1 MDEESTTVTVSMDE
15 DQKSTRSMDDGK
27 GKLDPS
33 YEKVIESQ
41 VHIDDF
47 KASYW
52 KLYTFATKRDW
63 LIMFIGLIF
72 SGVTGVTLPSAT
84 ILFGKMVDYFT
95 QFQSRKIG
103 PDYFT
108 SKVNNDTLVF
118 VYLGVIN
125 FFATYIYMGCWVYT
139 GERISRKIREK
150 YLSAILRQNIAYFDK
165 IGAGEVTARITS
177 DTNLI
182 QDGISEKFA
191 MAFQY
196 LCQFIIS
203 FVVAFAKNWKM
214 TFVICCLIPLVGI
227 TNGIV
232 NKISAVFMKRTSDFY
247 SRSSRIA
254 EEAISTIRTVT
265 AFGTQKKLSNL
276 YDYHLKDAKVEGRK
290 KSIASGAG
298 VGFTFFFIYS
308 VYSLGFW
315 YGTKLILDGELTPG
329 GIVNIYFAVIIG
341 AFSLGNIALEIQAF
355 SFATGASSKIFE
367 TIYRVPPIDIESEEG
382 EKIEVKGHIQ
392 LKNVSFIYPARP
404 TVQTLNDV
412 TLDIEPGATVA
423 LVGSSGSGKS
433 TIVSLILRFYDPV
446 AGEVQL
452 DGHDIKSLN
461 LKWLRRQMSL
471 VGQEPVLFNTTISE
485 NVAHGLI
492 GSEYENIPED
502 KKRELIVNACSMA
515 NAHDFIM
522 KLPEKYET
530 MVGERGFLMSGGQ
543 KQRIAI
549 ARAIIK
555 DPKILLLDEATSALD
570 TQSEGIVQDA
580 LDKASKNRTTIV
592 IAHRLSTIRN
602 ATKIIVMNQGTIME
616 IGNHEELMEKKS
628 AYYNLVEAQRIQSIK
643 ENPDLLNSS
652 ISLGDKED
660 KDILLIK
667 NKQDII
673 LEDNHLGRVITNLS
687 ASSTILSERKE
698 DLEAGIKHDY
708 EYTTWEILKKVGK
721 MNRPEIPMI
730 IIGLLAAIVCGSVY
744 PVFAIIFS
752 HILQSFAKPPD
763 QLKHDAIFWSLMF
776 LVIAVASLI
785 GQTVQGFAF
794 GYSGENLTERI
805 RSLSFASMLRQDI
818 EFFDDERN
826 SVGVLTSALSVDA
839 ARVNGLAGITLGTL
853 LQVVSTVITGFVIG
867 LVIGWKLTL
876 VCAICIPLLI
886 GSGAIRIKMLG
897 GFQEKTKKAYEESA
911 QIACEGAAN
920 IRTVAALT
928 REEDLWNIYHHKL
941 DEPMKQGYN
950 NALFAS
956 ISFAFAQCIIFFT
969 NGLGFWY
976 GSRLFRDGEY
986 DLNMMF
992 TVFFAII
999 FGSMAAGRAFQF
1011 VPDILKAK
1019 QSAASIISL
1028 IERKPMIDTWSK
1040 SGQQIENIE
1049 GHIEFQDVHFR
1060 YPTRPHVQV
1069 LQGLNLKVKPGQ
1081 FVALVGPSGCGKS
1094 TTVGL
1099 TERFYQVTS
1108 GKVTIDGI
1116 DISTIN
1122 TNSLRENIALVSQEP
1137 SLFDMSIKENIIFG
1151 CRPRQNPTQED
1162 IERVCRDANIY
1173 DFILGLPDGF
1183 DTQVGGKG
1191 TQLSGGQKQRIAI
1204 ARALI
1209 RNPKILLLDEATSA
1223 LDSQSEKVVQ
1233 EALNQAAKGRTTISI
1248 AHRLSTIQNAD
1259 IIFVLKDGKVKEQG
1273 THQELLAQNGIYYSM
1288 VQEQDLGT

>member
-1 MDEESTTVTVSMDE
+1 MDEETVSMD
-15 DQKSTRSMDDGK
+15 D

-41 VHIDDF
+41 VHIDNI

-52 KLYTFATKRDW
+52 RLYTFATKRDW

-72 SGVTGVTLPSAT
+72 SGTAGATLPLLT
-84 ILFGKMVDYFT
+84 VLFEKMVDYFN
-95 QFQSRKIG
+95 QFQMRKIG
-103 PDYFT
+103 PDEFT
-108 SKVNNDTLVF
+108 SKVNHDTLFF
-118 VYLGVIN
+118 VYLGIFT
-125 FFATYIYMGCWVYT
+125 FFATYIYMAAWVYT
-139 GERISRKIREK
+139 GERVSRKIREK
-150 YLSAILRQNIAYFDK
+150 YLRAILRQNIAYFDK
-165 IGAGEVTARITS
+165 IGSGEVISRITS
-177 DTNLI
+177 DTHLI
-182 QDGISEKFA
+182 QDGISDKFV
-191 MAFQY
+191 MTFHY
-196 LCQFIIS
+196 LCQFIAS
-203 FVVAFAKNWKM
+203 FVIAFIKNWKM

-232 NKISAVFMKRTSDFY
+232 NKLSVVFMKRTSDFY
-247 SRSSRIA
+247 SRSGRIA

-265 AFGTQKKLSNL
+265 AFGIQKKLSNL
-276 YDYHLKDAKVEGRK
+276 YDYYLKDAKVEGRK
-290 KSIASGAG
+290 KSIASGI
-298 VGFTFFFIYS
+298 VTIYYS
-308 VYSLGFW
+308 VM
-315 YGTKLILDGELTPG
+315 
-329 GIVNIYFAVIIG
+329 VG
-341 AFSLGNIALEIQAF
+341 AFALGNIASDIQAF

-367 TIYRVPPIDIESEEG
+367 TIYRVPPIDIESETG

-392 LKNVSFIYPARP
+392 LKNVSFIYPARL

-446 AGEVQL
+446 VGEVQL

-461 LKWLRRQMSL
+461 LTWLRRQMSL
-471 VGQEPVLFNTTISE
+471 VGQEPVLFNTTIAE

-492 GSEYENIPED
+492 GSKYENASED
-502 KKRELIVNACSMA
+502 KKRELIENACLMT

-530 MVGERGFLMSGGQ
+530 MVGERGFLVSGGE

-570 TQSEGIVQDA
+570 THSENLVQDA

-602 ATKIIVMNQGTIME
+602 AAKIIVMNQGTIME

-628 AYYNLVEAQRIQSIK
+628 AYYDLVGAQRVQSIK
-643 ENPDLLNSS
+643 ENPDLMNSS
-652 ISLGDKED
+652 IPPED

-673 LEDNHLGRVITNLS
+673 PEEDHHLGRVITNLS
-687 ASSTILSERKE
+687 ASSTILSKRKA
-698 DLEAGIKHDY
+698 DLEAGMKHDY

-721 MNRPEIPMI
+721 INRPEIPQI

-752 HILQSFAKPPD
+752 HILQPFSKPPD
-763 QLKHDAIFWSLMF
+763 QLKHEAIFWSLMF
-776 LVIAVASLI
+776 LVIAVVSLI
-785 GQTVQGFAF
+785 GQTVQGVAF
-794 GYSGENLTERI
+794 GYSGANLIERI
-805 RSLSFASMLRQDI
+805 RSISFASMLRQDI
-818 EFFDDERN
+818 EFFDDELN
-826 SVGVLTSALSVDA
+826 SVGVLTSSLSGDA
-839 ARVNGLAGITLGTL
+839 TRVNGLAGITLGTL
-853 LQVVSTVITGFVIG
+853 LQVVPTVITGFVLG
-867 LVIGWKLTL
+867 LAIGWKLTL

-886 GSGAIRIKMLG
+886 GSDAICVKMLN
-897 GFQEKTKKAYEESA
+897 GFQKKTKIAYEESS
-911 QIACEGAAN
+911 QIACESAAN

-928 REEDLWNIYHHKL
+928 REEDLCNISHQKL
-941 DEPMKQGYN
+941 DEPMKQGFN
-950 NALFAS
+950 NAFRTS
-956 ISFAFAQCIIFFT
+956 ISFSFARCILFFAD
-969 NGLGFWY
+969 GLGFWY

-992 TVFFAII
+992 TVFFTII
-999 FGSMAAGRAFQF
+999 FGSMAA
-1011 VPDILKAK
+1011 
-1019 QSAASIISL
+1019 
-1028 IERKPMIDTWSK
+1028 DTWPK
-1040 SGQQIENIE
+1040 SGKKIENIE
-1049 GHIEFQDVHFR
+1049 GLIEFQNVHF
-1060 YPTRPHVQV
+1060 
-1069 LQGLNLKVKPGQ
+1069 LKPGQ
-1081 FVALVGPSGCGKS
+1081 FAALVGPSGCGKS

-1099 TERFYQVTS
+1099 TERFYQITS
-1108 GKVTIDGI
+1108 GKVSIDGV

-1151 CRPRQNPTQED
+1151 CRPGQNPTQED
-1162 IERVCRDANIY
+1162 IERVCREAHIY
-1173 DFILGLPDGF
+1173 DFISELPDGF
-1183 DTQVGGKG
+1183 NTQVGEKG

-1233 EALNQAAKGRTTISI
+1233 KALDQAAKGRSTIAI

-1259 IIFVLKDGKVKEQG
+1259 IIFVLKDGKVREQG

>member
-1 MDEESTTVTVSMDE
+1 MD
-15 DQKSTRSMDDGK
+15 DQKSTNISIDDS
-27 GKLDPS
+27 KLDPS
-33 YEKVIESQ
+33 HEKIIESQ
-41 VHIDDF
+41 IHIDNV

-52 KLYTFATKRDW
+52 KLYTFATKKDW
-63 LIMFIGLIF
+63 LLMFIGLVT
-72 SGVTGVTLPSAT
+72 SGVTGATLPLLT
-84 ILFGKMVDYFT
+84 IIFGKMIDYFT
-95 QFQSRKIG
+95 RFQLHTIG
-103 PDYFT
+103 SDEFT
-108 SKVNNDTLVF
+108 SEINHYTLIF
-118 VYLGVIN
+118 LYLGILT
-125 FFATYIYMGCWVYT
+125 FFATYIYMAAWVYT
-139 GERISRKIREK
+139 GERITRKIREK
-150 YLSAILRQNIAYFDK
+150 YLRAILRQNIAYFDK
-165 IGAGEVTARITS
+165 IGAGEIATRITA
-177 DTNLI
+177 DTHLI

-196 LCQFIIS
+196 FCQFCAA
-203 FVVAFAKNWKM
+203 FVIAFTKSWKL
-214 TFVICCLIPLVGI
+214 TFVICCLIPLISI
-227 TNGIV
+227 TSGVI
-232 NKISAVFMKRTSDFY
+232 NKLSAAFMKRTSDFY
-247 SRSSRIA
+247 SHSGTIA
-254 EEAISTIRTVT
+254 EEAISTIRTVA
-265 AFGTQKKLSNL
+265 AFGTQKKLSKL
-276 YDYHLKDAKVEGRK
+276 YDYHLKYAKVEGKK
-290 KSIASGAG
+290 KSIVNGSGI
-298 VGFTFFFIYS
+298 GFMFFFIYCT
-308 VYSLGFW
+308 YSLAFW
-315 YGTKLILDGELTPG
+315 FGTKLVLNGELSPG
-329 GIVNIYFAVIIG
+329 GIINVFFAVMIG
-341 AFSLGNIALEIQAF
+341 AFSLGNIAPDIQAF
-355 SFATGASSKIFE
+355 SFATGASAKIFE
-367 TIYRVPPIDIESEEG
+367 TIHRIPPIDIESETG

-404 TVQTLNDV
+404 TVQTLNNV

-446 AGEVQL
+446 AGEIQL

-471 VGQEPVLFNTTISE
+471 VGQEPVLFNTTIAE

-492 GSEYENIPED
+492 GSEYENLSED
-502 KKRELIVNACSMA
+502 KKRGLIENACLMA

-530 MVGERGFLMSGGQ
+530 VVGERGFLISGGQ

-628 AYYNLVEAQRIQSIK
+628 AYYKLVEAQQIQSAK
-643 ENPDLLNSS
+643 EAEKNPDLLNSS
-652 ISLGDKED
+652 MIPLED
-660 KDILLIK
+660 TIII

-673 LEDNHLGRVITNLS
+673 PEEDQKLGRVVTNVS
-687 ASSTILSERKE
+687 ASSAILSKRKA
-698 DLEAGIKHDY
+698 DLEAGMKHDY
-708 EYTTWEILKKVGK
+708 EYTTWELIKKVTK
-721 MNRPEIPMI
+721 LNRPEIPMI
-730 IIGLLAAIVCGSVY
+730 LLGLIAAIICGSVY
-744 PVFAIIFS
+744 PTFAIIFS
-752 HILQSFAKPPD
+752 HIIESFAKPPD
-763 QLKHDAIFWSLMF
+763 QMKHDSTFWSLMF
-776 LVIAVASLI
+776 LVIAVVSLI
-785 GQTVQGFAF
+785 GQTVQGVAF
-794 GYSGENLTERI
+794 GFSGENLTERI
-805 RSLSFASMLRQDI
+805 RSISFASILRQDI

-839 ARVNGLAGITLGTL
+839 AHVNGLAGITFGTL
-853 LQVVSTVITGFVIG
+853 LQVITTVVLGFIIG
-867 LVIGWKLTL
+867 LAVGWKLTL
-876 VCAICIPLLI
+876 VCAVCIPLLI
-886 GSGAIRIKMLG
+886 GSGAIRMKMLN
-897 GFQEKTKKAYEESA
+897 GFQGKTKRAYEESA
-911 QIACEGAAN
+911 QIACEGAGN

-928 REEDLWNIYHHKL
+928 REEDLWNIYHKKL

-950 NALFAS
+950 NAFFAS
-956 ISFAFAQCIIFFT
+956 ISFAFAQCIIFLT
-969 NGLGFWY
+969 NGLTFWY
-976 GSRLFRDGEY
+976 GGRLFRDGEY
-986 DLNMMF
+986 TLNMMF

-999 FGSMAAGRAFQF
+999 FGSMSAGRAFQF
-1011 VPDILKAK
+1011 IPDIMKAK
-1019 QSAASIISL
+1019 QAAASIISL
-1028 IERKPMIDTWSK
+1028 IERKPMIDTWSN
-1040 SGQQIENIE
+1040 SGKKIENIE
-1049 GHIEFQDVHFR
+1049 GLIEFEDVHFR

-1069 LQGLNLKVKPGQ
+1069 LRGLDLKVKPGQ
-1081 FVALVGPSGCGKS
+1081 FAALVGPSGCGKS

-1108 GKVTIDGI
+1108 GKVSIDGI

-1137 SLFDMSIKENIIFG
+1137 SLYDMSIKENIIFG
-1151 CRPRQNPTQED
+1151 CRPGQNPTQED
-1162 IERVCRDANIY
+1162 IEQVCRDANIY
-1173 DFILGLPDGF
+1173 DFILGLPNGF

-1233 EALNQAAKGRTTISI
+1233 KALDQAAKGRSTIAI

-1259 IIFVLKDGKVKEQG
+1259 IIFVLKDGKVREQG